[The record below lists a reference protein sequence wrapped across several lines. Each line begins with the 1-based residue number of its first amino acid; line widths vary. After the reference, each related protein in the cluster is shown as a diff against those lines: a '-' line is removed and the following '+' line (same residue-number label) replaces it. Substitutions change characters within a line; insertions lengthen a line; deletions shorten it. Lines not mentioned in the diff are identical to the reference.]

1 MRGLIAQLVEQSPEK
16 ACVGG
21 SNPPQTTIFYLHF
34 YYCIDNQPSIEMKK
48 IYIST
53 LWHQIHARHLLG

>member
-1 MRGLIAQLVEQSPEK
+1 
-16 ACVGG
+16 
-21 SNPPQTTIFYLHF
+21 LHF

-53 LWHQIHARHLLG
+53 LRHQIHAGHLLG